1 MNIKH
6 IILLAGLLTLAC
18 SCYRKVQFD
27 PEPWYRDDSD
37 NDPREPVR
45 VMSFNVRYQAA
56 DDTGIKAWANRKEGV
71 FEMLRATRP
80 MTFGVQEMD
89 EQQLNE
95 ILESMTEYAV
105 VRGEWS
111 GVINSGAYNS
121 IFYLKDS
128 LDVERSATFWLSETP
143 DEMSAVPGC
152 TNYRIA
158 TWGVFRKKKSGK
170 RFIHLNTHLENGS
183 QIKHD
188 NIRYQEM
195 VALST
200 RMGEINTESLPW
212 VMTADWN
219 TAESDQIFNI
229 LIEEHGAL
237 SARATAKRSDN
248 SRTFNNYG
256 TTATAQYDHIFYGGF
271 AAASV
276 FKTVTERWG
285 GLAFIS
291 DHYPVYADLRFEQ

>member
-1 MNIKH
+1 MRIRH
-6 IILLAGLLTLAC
+6 LIILTGLLALVC
-18 SCYRKVQFD
+18 SCYGKIHFD
-27 PEPWYRDDSD
+27 PEPWYRDESD
-37 NDPREPVR
+37 NDTRETFR
-45 VMSFNVRYQAA
+45 VMSFNVRYQAS

-71 FEMLRATRP
+71 FEMLKTLHP
-80 MTFGVQEMD
+80 VTFGVQEMD
-89 EQQLNE
+89 NDQLSD
-95 ILESMTEYAV
+95 ILSDLPEYDV
-105 VRGEWS
+105 VKGEWS

-128 LDVERSATFWLSETP
+128 LSVEKSATFWLSETP

-158 TWGVFRKKKSGK
+158 VWGVFRNKKSGT

-183 QIKHD
+183 QIKQD

-195 VALST
+195 IALSD
-200 RMGEINTESLPW
+200 RLGEINTESLPW

-219 TAESDQIFNI
+219 TGEDDAIFNI
-229 LIEEHGAL
+229 LIENYGAL
-237 SARATAKRSDN
+237 SARATGKRSDN

-256 TTATAQYDHIFYGGF
+256 TTSKAQYDHIFYSGF
-271 AAASV
+271 AGVSE
-276 FKTVTERWG
+276 FKTVTERWA

-291 DHYPVYADLRFEQ
+291 DHYPVYADLRIEP

>member
-1 MNIKH
+1 MKLKQI
-6 IILLAGLLTLAC
+6 IILSGLLALAC
-18 SCYRKVQFD
+18 SCYRKIDFD
-27 PEPWYRDDSD
+27 PEPWYHDESD
-37 NDPREPVR
+37 NDTRESVR

-56 DDTGIKAWANRKEGV
+56 DDTGIKAWVNRKAGV
-71 FEMLRATRP
+71 FEMLRSTKP

-89 EQQLNE
+89 EDQLSD
-95 ILESMTEYAV
+95 ILSAMTEYSV
-105 VRGEWS
+105 VKGAWS

-128 LDVERSATFWLSETP
+128 LEVEQSATFWLSETP

-195 VALST
+195 VALTT
-200 RMGEINTESLPW
+200 RMGQINTESLPW

-219 TAESDQIFNI
+219 TGESDQIFNL
-229 LIEEHGAL
+229 LIEELGAQ
-237 SARATAKRSDN
+237 SARATARRSDN

-256 TTATAQYDHIFYGGF
+256 TTSTAQYDHIFYADF
-271 AAASV
+271 AAAST
-276 FKTVTERWG
+276 FKTVTQRWS